1 MTALPK
7 TKQPT
12 RAELI
17 ERDKVCI
24 INLPGC
30 SGRAETL
37 DHRANRGSGGSKVL
51 NSAYCLIGACK
62 WCNGAKENATGDVL
76 AELKRRGVRV
86 EKAAT
91 NMATAVRCHSTP
103 VEYPDGVLRR
113 LTTDGRAVVVVHWIT
128 DEDAVRRMNGTVN

>member
-1 MTALPK
+1 MTILPK

-12 RAELI
+12 RSELI
-17 ERDKVCI
+17 ARDKVCV

-51 NSAYCLIGACK
+51 NAAYCLIGACK

-86 EKAAT
+86 EKAGT
-91 NMATAVRCHSTP
+91 NQATAQRCYVTP
-103 VEYPDGVLRR
+103 VVYPDGVSRW
-113 LTTDGRAVVVVHWIT
+113 LTTDGRAVDFGEV
-128 DEDAVRRMNGTVN
+128 EF